1 MERQIKYE
9 RLWLKQL
16 AEGNEKA
23 YQCLFDSY
31 YSSLVMFASKY
42 LQDLALA
49 EDLVQDVIYDLWNQ
63 RQNLSDLSSLKNWLF
78 VSVRNRCLNYL
89 EHLKVEKK
97 YVRLHRETESDFF
110 LQQLIEEEV
119 YAALKG
125 AVNELP
131 PKIRQV
137 YQGVLAGKT
146 NAEIAA
152 EMGISEEAVKAFR
165 KRGKKILRLYLSDL
179 LNLIL
184 FFY

>member
-1 MERQIKYE
+1 MEHQIKYE

-16 AEGNEKA
+16 AEGDEKA
-23 YQCLFDSY
+23 YRCLFDSY

-42 LQDLALA
+42 LQDLNLA
-49 EDLVQDVIYDLWNQ
+49 EDFVQDVIYDLWDQ
-63 RQNLSDLSSLKNWLF
+63 RQNLSAISSLKNWLF

-89 EHLKVEKK
+89 EHLKVEQK
-97 YVRLHRETESDFF
+97 YVRLHHEAEPDFF

-125 AVNELP
+125 AIDELP

-146 NAEIAA
+146 NAEIASDL
-152 EMGISEEAVKAFR
+152 GISEEAVKAFR
-165 KRGKKILRLYLSDL
+165 KRGKKILRLCLSDL
-179 LNLIL
+179 LNFIL